1 MFYKHWKK
9 IALAVTSFFWVSCDN
24 DPSSASEEPASS
36 SSIEEIKSS
45 AATGSPA
52 SSSATESAKSSATAD
67 APTSSSATEG
77 AASSAAQDEPNV
89 KSSTSHE
96 KSSSSN
102 LIAPKYGVP
111 VDSVVV
117 TPKYGVQFYVS
128 SSSEIAAKYGVPM
141 SSSMIAA
148 KYGVPMPTCEKVGS
162 TLTCSDGV
170 TCTEVVNEK
179 TQTPEC
185 SGDQICAKYGVV
197 VVKDTTYKC
206 DDGNVYNE
214 AEFRSKYEIL
224 DGAVDLYG
232 CPSDICGDPDQPK
245 PLYGI

>member
-141 SSSMIAA
+141 
-148 KYGVPMPTCEKVGS
+148 PTCEKVGS

-170 TCTEVVNEK
+170 TCTEVVTEK